1 MMASGRTYPSLVA
14 AMLLVGFSNQ
24 AFGQANCALR
34 NPDRQIYEIF
44 PEATSYRTLESEV
57 NRENRPTLENEIGS
71 PLAPTDLGTHSAY
84 VVLNGTVP
92 IGFVHART
100 EIGSRGSIELVWAMD
115 IDLTIAD
122 FRVQRSRE
130 RQTNAIKS
138 DSFRGEL
145 VGRNLTDL
153 RDLLTSGNDDI
164 DLAALNVPANAA
176 GIAHT
181 IVLCALKTRV
191 ITEQAFRDSIFP
203 AQMLAHVHRAFADV
217 GKVTRVRT
225 PFSSDVLESIRQKL
239 GRDTDQADL
248 STIDVLRVRVANGS
262 EIGILVRADWNAYP
276 ENPECWWAV
285 LGDGTM
291 RSATIAGRKY
301 AAVRQDFQ
309 GFQGRKLDA
318 IDDGGETE
326 STPSGRRFAREVL
339 AIAAAIGG
347 PD

>member
-1 MMASGRTYPSLVA
+1 MMASGRTHASLVA
-14 AMLLVGFSNQ
+14 AMLLIGLSNQ

-34 NPDRQIYEIF
+34 NPNRQIYEIF
-44 PEATSYRTLESEV
+44 PEATSYRTVEAEV
-57 NRENRPTLENEIGS
+57 NAENRPTLEKAIGS

-115 IDLTIAD
+115 IDLTITD

-130 RQTNAIKS
+130 RQTNAIRS
-138 DSFRGEL
+138 ESFRGAL
-145 VGRNLTDL
+145 VGRNLIDL
-153 RDLLTSGNDDI
+153 RDLLTNGNDDI
-164 DLAALNVPANAA
+164 DLAALKVPANAA
-176 GIAHT
+176 GIAHSV
-181 IVLCALKTRV
+181 VLCALKTRV
-191 ITEQAFRDSIFP
+191 ITEHAFRDSIAP
-203 AQMLAHVHRAFADV
+203 AQMLAHVHREFADV

-239 GRDTDQADL
+239 GRDPDQADL
-248 STIDVLRVRVANGS
+248 STIDVLRVRGANDS
-262 EIGILVRADWNAYP
+262 ELGTLVRADWKAHP

-291 RSATIAGRKY
+291 RRATIAGRRY
-301 AAVRQDFQ
+301 AAVRREFQ

-318 IDDGGETE
+318 IDDGDETE
-326 STPSGRRFAREVL
+326 STPSGRRLAREVL
-339 AIAAAIGG
+339 AIAAAIGV